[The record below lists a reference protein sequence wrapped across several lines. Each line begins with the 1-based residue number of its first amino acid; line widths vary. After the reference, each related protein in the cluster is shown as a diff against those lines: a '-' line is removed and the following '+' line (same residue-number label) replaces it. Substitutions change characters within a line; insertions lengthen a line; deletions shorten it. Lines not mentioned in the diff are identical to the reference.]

1 MNTFTAEM
9 NDEEKSIYLEALK
22 YILGAAKTDT
32 PENKD
37 FLLQQAQKAG
47 FDKKQLKNL
56 PRIKTA
62 EEMAA
67 EIKKIPSVRK
77 KRFIIREMIMVA
89 LADHELSD
97 QEMCDIYKIG
107 TAAGIKED
115 KINDFFLWAAQGLE
129 WQIEGNRLVE
139 EDI

>member
-22 YILGAAKTDT
+22 YILGAEKTDT

-47 FDKKQLKNL
+47 FDKKQLKAL
-56 PRIKTA
+56 QRIKTA
-62 EEMAA
+62 KEMAA

-129 WQIEGNRLVE
+129 WQIEGIRLVE
-139 EDI
+139 KDL

>member
-22 YILGAAKTDT
+22 YILGAEKTDT

-47 FDKKQLKNL
+47 FDKKQLKAL
-56 PRIKTA
+56 QRIKTA

-129 WQIEGNRLVE
+129 WQIEGIRLVE
-139 EDI
+139 KDL